1 MKIIRIGS
9 VLAAL
14 AVMAGAFGAHAL
26 KGSLDAGQLHTF
38 ETGVRYHFYHALA
51 LLLCGILDGR
61 GGSKA
66 LNLAAGSFLGGILCF
81 SGSLY
86 LLATGGLIGMESTSW
101 LGPVTP
107 LGGLLFIIGW
117 FMLFRHAQTGSNST
131 TSNPS

>member
-26 KGSLDAGQLHTF
+26 KGSLDSGQLQVF

-51 LLLCGILDGR
+51 LLLCGILELR
-61 GGSKA
+61 GGTNT
-66 LNLAAGSFLGGILCF
+66 LNLAAGSFVGGILCF

-86 LLATGGLIGMESTSW
+86 LLATGSLTGLESATW

-117 FMLFRHAQTGSNST
+117 AMLFRHAQTKTISSHN
-131 TSNPS
+131 NPS